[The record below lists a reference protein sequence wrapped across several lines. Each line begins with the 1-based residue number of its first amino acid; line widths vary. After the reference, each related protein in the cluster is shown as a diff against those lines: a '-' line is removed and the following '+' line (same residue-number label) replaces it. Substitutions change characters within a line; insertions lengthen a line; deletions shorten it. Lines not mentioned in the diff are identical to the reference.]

1 MMMPR
6 EIVLKYL
13 DDCYAGDFKDCN
25 HNPWKRC
32 RDLQSGIRQAPEEV
46 THSRVL
52 QERKVQRARGTE
64 SLWSSSRR
72 QVMDIVSACLPRPKR
87 KIQRW
92 KQLHPRRWK
101 LSNGKSFVP
110 ICPEVFGGLTIP
122 REPCER
128 LGDRVVN
135 KVGEDVTKEFFE
147 GARRC
152 WEAVLEKAGHE
163 EIEGA
168 ILKARSPSCGS
179 EVIYDGTFTG
189 YQDTGRRSLHRA
201 TQVKGGYR

>member
-1 MMMPR
+1 M
-6 EIVLKYL
+6 Y
-13 DDCYAGDFKDCN
+13 
-25 HNPWKRC
+25 
-32 RDLQSGIRQAPEEV
+32 
-46 THSRVL
+46 
-52 QERKVQRARGTE
+52 
-64 SLWSSSRR
+64 
-72 QVMDIVSACLPRPKR
+72 IVSACLLGQNVKY
-87 KIQRW
+87 
-92 KQLHPRRWK
+92 
-101 LSNGKSFVP
+101 NGGNNYTEAVEEFLKDKSFIP
-110 ICPEVFGGLTIP
+110 ICPEVYGGLTIP

-128 LGDRVVN
+128 IGDRVVN

-189 YQDTGRRSLHRA
+189 TKIPGDGVFTELLRSKGIP
-201 TQVKGGYR
+201 VKTELDFLI